1 MTKDEAIQQAVE
13 AFDRLLDNIR
23 GIEQVS
29 NRVEDQA
36 LEALAALRAAQSEPA
51 PVQPVAMRSA
61 EEWAGTYFG
70 INGNNDMELRA
81 AFDTVQQDAIAS
93 ATDKFEKRRMEFHK
107 FAYSTKAEMDA
118 LKDEIVSLRLAASAT
133 AERFALENATYYAA
147 CPKCPPLEPG
157 HVPQVQR
164 VNLGEMPAKFKC
176 RICKCKYT
184 MGVAEDSATGAGD
197 VWQTIET
204 APKDGTRIL
213 LGLVDSNGGTKTEI
227 GWFDEGGYFEDRLDW
242 KWTDQNYDEGE
253 VLYLPAKWQRIPLL
267 SGSEAI
273 AAARGKI
280 GAG

>member
-29 NRVEDQA
+29 NRVEGQA

-51 PVQPVAMRSA
+51 PAQPVAMRSA
-61 EEWAGTYFG
+61 DQVIDDVLGCVN
-70 INGNNDMELRA
+70 NGHC
-81 AFDTVQQDAIAS
+81 DTHAISRIIRDAI
-93 ATDKFEKRRMEFHK
+93 
-107 FAYSTKAEMDA
+107 
-118 LKDEIVSLRLAASAT
+118 ASAT

-197 VWQTIET
+197 VWQPIET
-204 APKDGTRIL
+204 APKNGTRIL

-227 GWFDEGGYFEDRLDW
+227 GWFGEGGYFEDRLDW

>member
-1 MTKDEAIQQAVE
+1 MTKDAA
-13 AFDRLLDNIR
+13 
-23 GIEQVS
+23 IEQ
-29 NRVEDQA
+29 A
-36 LEALAALRAAQSEPA
+36 
-51 PVQPVAMRSA
+51 VAMRSA

-147 CPKCPPLEPG
+147 CPKCPPLELG

-176 RICKCKYT
+176 CICKCKYT

-197 VWQTIET
+197 IEGLQNLIPKPKQCEAWEDFCINILARGRYLYQRENGMEESIVDCDTEEFLLEISGPTI
-204 APKDGTRIL
+204 R
-213 LGLVDSNGGTKTEI
+213 
-227 GWFDEGGYFEDRLDW
+227 
-242 KWTDQNYDEGE
+242 
-253 VLYLPAKWQRIPLL
+253 
-267 SGSEAI
+267 EAI
-273 AAARGKI
+273 AAARGRI